1 MRLRHAVLRSVIQQN
16 ATMILSF
23 GTGIIIARLLTPA
36 EFGAYSIAIAVLFIA
51 MALKDFG
58 IGSYVISAPM
68 HDEAVLRSGFGLSL
82 ALTLLITAAL
92 ITASF
97 PLARFYG
104 DETLGHILRVA
115 AFGPL
120 ALSLV
125 FPATILLT
133 RTMRFDALLV
143 IGLCGAA
150 IQSLVSITLALQGY
164 GATALGWGN
173 LAGAVATALTTLA
186 YRPDILA
193 MSPRY
198 TGWLQFLRFSGWMS
212 ATLAVS
218 STATSTPQ
226 LLLGRVAELGTAA
239 LFARAHTLASLVLNG
254 FFFAVTRPMLP
265 GLAETERRDGNIA
278 PLYLRIV
285 EVVTGLAWPAYA
297 ALAFWATPLVTM
309 LYGPN
314 WSAAGAMIPPIA
326 LGHALLLSVAP
337 HHDVLIVKRRP
348 GLLFIS
354 ELTIF
359 AVSLAALLAGLMMAK
374 AETAVWSI
382 SFGGAFFALWYF
394 FALRGP
400 VGFRTA
406 ELAAVWRRSLT
417 LTLAALPGI
426 LIPRELH
433 AAGMLGFPAAFAL
446 SAVTAGCLWLL
457 AVRACRHELLG
468 HINPVLEQVLARA
481 RKRRRTTHTQAS
493 HGVRL

>member
-1 MRLRHAVLRSVIQQN
+1 MRLRNAVLRSVIQQN

-23 GTGIIIARLLTPA
+23 ATGMIIARLLTPA
-36 EFGAYSIAIAVLFIA
+36 EFGAYSVAVAVLFIA

-58 IGSYVISAPM
+58 IGSYVISARDL
-68 HDEAVLRSGFGLSL
+68 DETVLRSGFGLSL
-82 ALTLLITAAL
+82 TLTLMITVILIM
-92 ITASF
+92 ASF
-97 PLARFYG
+97 PLALFYG

-115 AFGPL
+115 AFGPFVL
-120 ALSLV
+120 CLV
-125 FPATILLT
+125 FPATMLLT
-133 RTMRFDALLV
+133 RAMRFDALLV

-150 IQSLVSITLALQGY
+150 AQSIVSVSLALLGY

-173 LAGAVATALTTLA
+173 LAGAIATTLATLA
-186 YRPDILA
+186 YRPDVLA
-193 MSPRY
+193 VIPSIR
-198 TGWLQFLRFSGWMS
+198 GWPQFLRFSGWMS
-212 ATLAVS
+212 ATLAVG

-239 LFARAHTLASLVLNG
+239 LFARAHTLASVVLNG

-265 GLAETERRDGNIA
+265 GLAEAERRDGNIV

-285 EVVTGLAWPAYA
+285 EVITGLAWPTYA
-297 ALAFWATPLVTM
+297 GLAIWATPLVTG

-326 LGHALLLSVAP
+326 LGHALSLSVAP

-354 ELTIF
+354 ELTVF
-359 AVSLAALLAGLMMAK
+359 AVTLVALMAGLMVFK
-374 AETAVWSI
+374 AETAIWAI
-382 SFGGAFFALWYF
+382 SFGGGFFAIWYF
-394 FALRGP
+394 FALRGV

-406 ELAAVWRRSLT
+406 ELAAVWRRSLM

-433 AAGMLGFPAAFAL
+433 ASGVLAFPAAFGL
-446 SAVTAGCLWLL
+446 SAVTAGGCWLL
-457 AVRACRHELLG
+457 AIRASRHELLD
-468 HINPVLEQVLARA
+468 HINPVLERVLIMV
-481 RKRRRTTHTQAS
+481 RKPRTAS
-493 HGVRL
+493 QGGTP